1 VTTAAQPASL
11 ASSRFLRG
19 SAPHPCSHGTPSLAA
34 NGHTRR
40 CSDTS
45 MLLAHMASL
54 TPSSSS
60 SSPPHHA
67 AAASWGGTH
76 GEEAREGPPHVP
88 AATSAP
94 SPCRSDAAQCCWPE
108 AWTWGS
114 ASLRSSP
121 TPAHVRAAGH
131 GHRRVGLGT
140 GVDFHKDSMTHD
152 TSVEVPA
159 HHGRLLQ
166 RAHDLV
172 HLPVLADAS

>member
-1 VTTAAQPASL
+1 MCQSRLAGLDNMASGF
-11 ASSRFLRG
+11 ACQNKPMMSGRDYSCSARFPRFLSVPPRLRPT
-19 SAPHPCSHGTPSLAA
+19 SLLTWHSEPSSEWSYT
-34 NGHTRR
+34 HTRR

-45 MLLAHMASL
+45 MPLAHMASL

-94 SPCRSDAAQCCWPE
+94 SPCRSDAAHCCWPE
-108 AWTWGS
+108 ARTWGS

-121 TPAHVRAAGH
+121 TPARGPPATA
-131 GHRRVGLGT
+131 T
-140 GVDFHKDSMTHD
+140 GEWDWELVL
-152 TSVEVPA
+152 TSTKTA
-159 HHGRLLQ
+159 
-166 RAHDLV
+166 
-172 HLPVLADAS
+172 